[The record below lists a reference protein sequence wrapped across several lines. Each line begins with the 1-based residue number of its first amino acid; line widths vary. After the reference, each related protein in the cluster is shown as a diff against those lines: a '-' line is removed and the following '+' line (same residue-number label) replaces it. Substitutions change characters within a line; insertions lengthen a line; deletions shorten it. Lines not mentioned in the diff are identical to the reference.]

1 MSLNNYFNLW
11 GSGGLFIF
19 FLFGG
24 GGGTGSVLLWP
35 GQNVFSSQFSGP
47 QFFSYLSGPEYLFLI
62 FRPVSF
68 H

>member
-1 MSLNNYFNLW
+1 MCLNNNFNLW
-11 GSGGLFIF
+11 GSGDYLLSFY
-19 FLFGG
+19 L

-47 QFFSYLSGPEYLFLI
+47 QFFYYLSGLEYLFLI

-68 H
+68 L